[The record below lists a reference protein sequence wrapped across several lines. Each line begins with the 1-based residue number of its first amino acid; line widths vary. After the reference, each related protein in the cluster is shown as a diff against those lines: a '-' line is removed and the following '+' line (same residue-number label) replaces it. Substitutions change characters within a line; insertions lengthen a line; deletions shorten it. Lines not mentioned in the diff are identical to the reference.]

1 MSEYKEPYRILFT
14 SITRAIENIDR
25 GYVYGVRQLLVEA
38 QLEAEEAFV
47 SYTESEEAE
56 E

>member
-1 MSEYKEPYRILFT
+1 MSEYKQPYIILFR

-25 GYVYGVRQLLVEA
+25 GYFYGVRQMLVEA

-47 SYTESEEAE
+47 SYGESEQDK
-56 E
+56 